1 MVAQKYAATRLS
13 HAARAS
19 LLVSALF
26 VVVVDDLVFPMAKR
40 TRTSGGGPLSPGVA
54 FTSTDLWYI
63 NSRAA
68 APPAAPSPS
77 PSSSSGSATPTAVA
91 FVGDSTFDFQ
101 EDAWEEELAR
111 RTPRVLIKWR
121 VNGETTEAF
130 ARRVRRAKTTTTL
143 ARCDHVIVCT
153 GKNDFAFGVAELIR
167 QNTMAAVLVLRAACG
182 PETHIHVLP
191 PTCILKPGY
200 RATAAEVVRLLR
212 SELQQHGDPRISLLT
227 PRTGYA
233 RDAWADSL
241 HLAPEAHAHMLRALL
256 DETVGGEGGGGAG
269 EAAPAPAAV
278 GAPAAAERGKKRRRP
293 PSVSAAEFEVA
304 ANAAGFEVA
313 WGGRLRDR
321 STARRTS
328 RLISSGW

>member
-1 MVAQKYAATRLS
+1 
-13 HAARAS
+13 
-19 LLVSALF
+19 
-26 VVVVDDLVFPMAKR
+26 MAKR
-40 TRTSGGGPLSPGVA
+40 TRNSGGGPLSPGVA
-54 FTSTDLWYI
+54 FTSTDLWYL
-63 NSRAA
+63 NSRTTTT
-68 APPAAPSPS
+68 SPS

-269 EAAPAPAAV
+269 EAAPAVA
-278 GAPAAAERGKKRRRP
+278 APAAAAARGKKRRRP

>member
-1 MVAQKYAATRLS
+1 M
-13 HAARAS
+13 
-19 LLVSALF
+19 
-26 VVVVDDLVFPMAKR
+26 
-40 TRTSGGGPLSPGVA
+40 
-54 FTSTDLWYI
+54 
-63 NSRAA
+63 
-68 APPAAPSPS
+68 
-77 PSSSSGSATPTAVA
+77 
-91 FVGDSTFDFQ
+91 
-101 EDAWEEELAR
+101 
-111 RTPRVLIKWR
+111 LIKWR

-269 EAAPAPAAV
+269 EAAPAAAAPA
-278 GAPAAAERGKKRRRP
+278 AAAERGKKRRRP

>member
-1 MVAQKYAATRLS
+1 VAQKYAATRLS
-13 HAARAS
+13 HT
-19 LLVSALF
+19 
-26 VVVVDDLVFPMAKR
+26 MAKR

-269 EAAPAPAAV
+269 EAAPAAAAPA
-278 GAPAAAERGKKRRRP
+278 APAAAAARGKKRRRP

>member
-1 MVAQKYAATRLS
+1 VVAQKYAATRLS

-269 EAAPAPAAV
+269 EAAPAAAAPA
-278 GAPAAAERGKKRRRP
+278 AAAERGKKRRRP

>member
-269 EAAPAPAAV
+269 EAAPAAAAPA
-278 GAPAAAERGKKRRRP
+278 AAAERGKKRRRP

>member
-1 MVAQKYAATRLS
+1 M
-13 HAARAS
+13 
-19 LLVSALF
+19 
-26 VVVVDDLVFPMAKR
+26 
-40 TRTSGGGPLSPGVA
+40 
-54 FTSTDLWYI
+54 
-63 NSRAA
+63 
-68 APPAAPSPS
+68 
-77 PSSSSGSATPTAVA
+77 
-91 FVGDSTFDFQ
+91 
-101 EDAWEEELAR
+101 
-111 RTPRVLIKWR
+111 
-121 VNGETTEAF
+121 
-130 ARRVRRAKTTTTL
+130 
-143 ARCDHVIVCT
+143 
-153 GKNDFAFGVAELIR
+153 
-167 QNTMAAVLVLRAACG
+167 
-182 PETHIHVLP
+182 
-191 PTCILKPGY
+191 
-200 RATAAEVVRLLR
+200 VRLLR

-269 EAAPAPAAV
+269 EAAPAPAA
-278 GAPAAAERGKKRRRP
+278 APAAPRRRRRGKKRRRP

>member
-130 ARRVRRAKTTTTL
+130 ARRVRRAETTTTL

-269 EAAPAPAAV
+269 EAAPAPAA
-278 GAPAAAERGKKRRRP
+278 PAAAAARGKKRRRP

>member
-269 EAAPAPAAV
+269 EAAPAPAA
-278 GAPAAAERGKKRRRP
+278 PAAAAARGKKRRRP

>member
-1 MVAQKYAATRLS
+1 
-13 HAARAS
+13 
-19 LLVSALF
+19 
-26 VVVVDDLVFPMAKR
+26 MAKR
-40 TRTSGGGPLSPGVA
+40 TRNSGGGPLSPGVA
-54 FTSTDLWYI
+54 FTSTDLWYL
-63 NSRAA
+63 NSRTTTT
-68 APPAAPSPS
+68 SPS

-269 EAAPAPAAV
+269 EAAPAAR
-278 GAPAAAERGKKRRRP
+278 GARGGGGGGGAWEEAAAATLRLRGGVRGRRERGRVRGRVGRAAARP
-293 PSVSAAEFEVA
+293 LDGAAHEPADLLRVVTIVRSA
-304 ANAAGFEVA
+304 
-313 WGGRLRDR
+313 
-321 STARRTS
+321 
-328 RLISSGW
+328 LIIRFTFPDIGS

>member
-1 MVAQKYAATRLS
+1 
-13 HAARAS
+13 
-19 LLVSALF
+19 
-26 VVVVDDLVFPMAKR
+26 MAKR
-40 TRTSGGGPLSPGVA
+40 TRNSGGGPLSPGVA
-54 FTSTDLWYI
+54 FTSTDLWYL
-63 NSRAA
+63 NSRTTTT
-68 APPAAPSPS
+68 SPS

-269 EAAPAPAAV
+269 EAAPAAA
-278 GAPAAAERGKKRRRP
+278 APAAAAARGKKRRRP

>member
-1 MVAQKYAATRLS
+1 MSGLDDRPIELVFSEANLKPRAHFATRGGAEVYATTRLS

-26 VVVVDDLVFPMAKR
+26 VVVVDDLASPMAKR

-54 FTSTDLWYI
+54 FTSTDLWYV

-227 PRTGYA
+227 PRTAGG
-233 RDAWADSL
+233 
-241 HLAPEAHAHMLRALL
+241 RALL
-256 DETVGGEGGGGAG
+256 R
-269 EAAPAPAAV
+269 AAFL
-278 GAPAAAERGKKRRRP
+278 
-293 PSVSAAEFEVA
+293 SS
-304 ANAAGFEVA
+304 
-313 WGGRLRDR
+313 GGRRALRQGLKLPR
-321 STARRTS
+321 PWRWRPWRWLRRAA
-328 RLISSGW
+328 

>member
-1 MVAQKYAATRLS
+1 
-13 HAARAS
+13 
-19 LLVSALF
+19 
-26 VVVVDDLVFPMAKR
+26 MAKR
-40 TRTSGGGPLSPGVA
+40 TRNSGGGPLSPGVA
-54 FTSTDLWYI
+54 FTSTDLWYL
-63 NSRAA
+63 NSRTTTT
-68 APPAAPSPS
+68 SPS

-200 RATAAEVVRLLR
+200 RATAAEN
-212 SELQQHGDPRISLLT
+212 
-227 PRTGYA
+227 
-233 RDAWADSL
+233 
-241 HLAPEAHAHMLRALL
+241 
-256 DETVGGEGGGGAG
+256 
-269 EAAPAPAAV
+269 
-278 GAPAAAERGKKRRRP
+278 KRRRL
-293 PSVSAAEFEVA
+293 AAPLPASIKQCAFQQIHA
-304 ANAAGFEVA
+304 P
-313 WGGRLRDR
+313 RHR
-321 STARRTS
+321 ARRNAEMRSLLPNTVC
-328 RLISSGW
+328 

>member
-1 MVAQKYAATRLS
+1 MTAKRFKKTCSRELDLRCLVVVAQKYAATRLS
-13 HAARAS
+13 HT
-19 LLVSALF
+19 
-26 VVVVDDLVFPMAKR
+26 MAKR

-54 FTSTDLWYI
+54 FTSTDLWYL
-63 NSRAA
+63 NSRTTTT
-68 APPAAPSPS
+68 SPS

-269 EAAPAPAAV
+269 EAAPAAAAAPAAP
-278 GAPAAAERGKKRRRP
+278 AAAAERGKKRRRP